1 MGKQGLLALF
11 HLPIVL
17 LLSAGCSAPKKPATT
32 HSFSLP
38 TFSEMKLPERRSP
51 ILDVPLEDQFSEPE
65 LDNGCEVTALS
76 MLLRF
81 YHFDTTKN
89 QLADKLDYVP
99 LYDEDTGYYGNPA
112 DGFVGDIEGG
122 DEAMGVG
129 VEPITKVAAAIVGDN
144 YQIHSGRKTNFQ
156 QLLTEVAKG
165 TPVWIIAT
173 VELVVPT
180 EEDFL
185 TWETAEG
192 DIQVSPLIH
201 SVVLTGYDE
210 TSVYVN
216 DPYGTKN
223 RKVPMKDLQQIYQMM
238 GSQSLYL
245 AKK

>member
-1 MGKQGLLALF
+1 MSKKNLFVGLWGAAILW
-11 HLPIVL
+11 IV
-17 LLSAGCSAPKKPATT
+17 AGCSTPTKTVT
-32 HSFSLP
+32 HQSFRVPSV
-38 TFSEMKLPERRSP
+38 SEMLLPEKKSP
-51 ILDVPLEDQFSEPE
+51 ILDVPIEDQFDEPE

-81 YHFDTTKN
+81 YGFDTDKN

-129 VEPITKVAAAIVGDN
+129 VEPITRVAAEVVGDQ
-144 YQIHSGRKTNFQ
+144 YQIHSGRETSLEK
-156 QLLTEVAKG
+156 LLIEVDSG

-173 VELVVPT
+173 VELEVPT
-180 EEDFL
+180 ADDFL

-192 DIQVSPLIH
+192 DIQVSPMIH

-223 RKVPMKDLQQIYQMM
+223 RKVPMKDLQQIYQLM

-245 AKK
+245 TKK